1 MLWTMR
7 RFPSRLVLFALLA
20 GLLAAPSAAQAPQA
34 PQASQRLTPDFYAT
48 IAVAGFER
56 PVEVRQ
62 SGLKRRL
69 DIATGGLVQS
79 YITDRT
85 RGALIVLNA
94 AGRRRIAFV
103 FPLAQEEVAQPLPLD
118 LRVMQDGKARLNRI
132 GASSVAGR
140 SCQLWRYLGYLGRS
154 GTICATAEG
163 VVLQLTPDGRQT
175 PLFQVL
181 TLVQT
186 MQDPRWFTVPPDYE
200 ITALPGMGGLAVRPA
215 PVVAPTP
222 TR

>member
-7 RFPSRLVLFALLA
+7 RFPSRLVLFALVA
-20 GLLAAPSAAQAPQA
+20 GFLAAPSAAQAPRMA
-34 PQASQRLTPDFYAT
+34 PDFYAT

-85 RGALIVLNA
+85 RGALIVLSA

-118 LRVMQDGKARLNRI
+118 LMVMQDGKARLTRI
-132 GASSVAGR
+132 GSSSVAGR

-154 GTICATAEG
+154 GTICSTAEG
-163 VVLQLTPDGRQT
+163 VILQLTPDGRAT

-186 MQDPRWFTVPPDYE
+186 VQDPRWFTVPADYE

-222 TR
+222 AR